1 MPVRSLSSSVLSW
14 PDRRSVDAAAR
25 RWAES
30 AAPAH
35 PGTLAIGYFGSYARG
50 DAGVGS
56 DLDLLVVVD
65 EAALPF
71 FERPLEWS
79 LAGLPVPAEAL
90 IYTVDEWRR
99 LAEEGTRFAR
109 VLLDETVWVWGERP
123 AV

>member
-1 MPVRSLSSSVLSW
+1 MSW

-71 FERPLEWS
+71 FERALNGHRRP
-79 LAGLPVPAEAL
+79 AVPAEAL